1 MRQKRIRPLP
11 NGKVLN
17 LRDALELMRIDG
29 HSLMLMH
36 ANHSKPGDPS
46 GRAYYIVPGGYINAT
61 DAKKIIARDDV
72 RPNEDGLFPG
82 CTQTWRMGG

>member
-1 MRQKRIRPLP
+1 MRAKRVRPLS
-11 NGKVLN
+11 NEKHLD
-17 LRDALELMRIDG
+17 LRDALELMHIDG
-29 HSLMLMH
+29 HRLMLMH
-36 ANHSKPGDPS
+36 CNAGKPGDPT
-46 GRAYYIVPGGYINAT
+46 GKAYYIVPGGYINAT

>member
-1 MRQKRIRPLP
+1 MP
-11 NGKVLN
+11 NEKTLN
-17 LRDALELMRIDG
+17 LRDALELMRVDG
-29 HSLMLMH
+29 HALMLMH

-46 GRAYYIVPGGYINAT
+46 GLAYYIVPGGYINAT

>member
-1 MRQKRIRPLP
+1 MRQKRIRPLSD
-11 NGKVLN
+11 GKVLR
-17 LRDALELMRIDG
+17 LDEALELMRIDG
-29 HSLMLMH
+29 HALMLMH
-36 ANHSKPGDPS
+36 ANHTKPGDPS

-61 DAKKIIARDDV
+61 DAMKIIRRPDV